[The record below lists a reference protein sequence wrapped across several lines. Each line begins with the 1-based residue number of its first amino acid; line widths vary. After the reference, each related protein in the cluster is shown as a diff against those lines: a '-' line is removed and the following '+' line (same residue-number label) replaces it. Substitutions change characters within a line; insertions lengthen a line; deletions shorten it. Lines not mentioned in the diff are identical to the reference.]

1 MRLTRT
7 LLRAVSSSST
17 AAHSSSSSMLFLSE
31 QNVQKVLTMKD
42 CLQVNRQ
49 AFQALANGTARVPTR
64 LGLPYGNNGDWTL
77 FKPASLTDTTDNT
90 PDKKDMMGIKV
101 VSVRAQNPSNGKP
114 LVPAT
119 ILSIDPAS
127 GMVQGV
133 IAGTFLTAARTATG
147 SALSTLL
154 CQQSSHK
161 HIQRVTI
168 FGAGLQARMHVYALS
183 TALATQQDLL
193 SESQRQ
199 YYQQQQQ
206 TPEEQQSSP
215 SPSSSNNNNKDQ
227 HQIPIPHLTII
238 NRTPANAQALKNALE
253 QDASATWA
261 HQIDIID
268 LSDSLA
274 VAAAVADSQVI
285 YTTTNTPTPLFDS
298 HSLVTPGT
306 HVASVGSY
314 TPDMQELPARLVDHC
329 RVFVDTPEAMQVGD
343 LRHLATTPQHP
354 VTLLGWA
361 LLQHSKQ
368 QQQQPPPQSD
378 TTDNHDPQASWWEDD
393 QWVDPQVHY
402 CTFFKSVGTAIQDVT
417 TANLVVD
424 KARQLG
430 IGTEIAM
437 DE

>member
-7 LLRAVSSSST
+7 LLRAISSSS
-17 AAHSSSSSMLFLSE
+17 HSSSSSSMLFLSE
-31 QNVQKVLTMKD
+31 QNVQEVLTMKD

-49 AFQALANGTARVPTR
+49 AFQALANGTAQVPTR
-64 LGLPYGNNGDWTL
+64 LGLPYGNDGDWTL
-77 FKPASLTDTTDNT
+77 FKPASLTANIESNSDDDT
-90 PDKKDMMGIKV
+90 PDKDMMGIKV
-101 VSVRAQNPSNGKP
+101 VSVRAQNPAQGKP

-133 IAGTFLTAARTATG
+133 IAGTSLTAARTATG

-154 CQQSSHK
+154 CQRQR
-161 HIQRVTI
+161 IQRVTI
-168 FGAGLQARMHVYALS
+168 FGAGLQAKMHVYALS

-199 YYQQQQQ
+199 YYHQIQQQQQ
-206 TPEEQQSSP
+206 QQQQSS
-215 SPSSSNNNNKDQ
+215 SSSPNNNNNNTD
-227 HQIPIPHLTII
+227 QIPIPHLTII
-238 NRTPANAQALKNALE
+238 NRTPANAQALQDALE
-253 QDASATWA
+253 HDTSATWA
-261 HQIDIID
+261 HHIDIIPLD
-268 LSDSLA
+268 DSLA

-285 YTTTNTPTPLFDS
+285 YTTTNTPTPLLDS

-306 HVASVGSY
+306 HLASVGSY

-329 RVFVDTPEAMQVGD
+329 RVLIDTPEAMQVGD

-361 LLQHSKQ
+361 LLQHEQ
-368 QQQQPPPQSD
+368 QQPQSD
-378 TTDNHDPQASWWEDD
+378 TTGNHNHHDPQASWWEDD

-402 CTFFKSVGTAIQDVT
+402 CTFFKSVGTAIQDVL